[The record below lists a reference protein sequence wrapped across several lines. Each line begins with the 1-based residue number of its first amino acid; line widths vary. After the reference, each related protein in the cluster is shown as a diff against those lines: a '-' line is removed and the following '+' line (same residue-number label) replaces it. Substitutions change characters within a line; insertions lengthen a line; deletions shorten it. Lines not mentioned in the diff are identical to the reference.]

1 MSLTRTRF
9 IQSNTVL
16 SKIDD
21 PITAINSGST
31 ITNVDIGFVFNRNQ
45 GIKSNVAVY
54 WNESGQ
60 EFTLALT
67 SSTGVPRSNI
77 SFT

>member
-16 SKIDD
+16 AKIDD

-31 ITNVDIGFVFNRNQ
+31 IANVDVGFLFNRNQ
-45 GIKSNVAVY
+45 GIKSNVAIY
-54 WNESGQ
+54 WNEAGQ
-60 EFTLALT
+60 EPNC
-67 SSTGVPRSNI
+67 GVGFDLICNLL
-77 SFT
+77 